1 MGMTS
6 HPIVR
11 NAGRFA
17 LAASIVATLL
27 TAFVVT
33 AKTRNEKNQHS
44 VRPVWEDD
52 PLGI

>member
-1 MGMTS
+1 MAMNG
-6 HPIVR
+6 HPIIR

-27 TAFVVT
+27 TAFVVA
-33 AKTRNEKNQHS
+33 AKSREEKNQNS
-44 VRPVWEDD
+44 VRPVWEED